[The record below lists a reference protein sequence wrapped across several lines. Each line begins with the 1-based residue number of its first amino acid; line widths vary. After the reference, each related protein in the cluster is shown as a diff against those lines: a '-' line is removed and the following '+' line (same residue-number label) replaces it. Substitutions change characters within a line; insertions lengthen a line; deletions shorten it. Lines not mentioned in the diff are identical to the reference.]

1 MKKGDFIILFILIAI
16 VFTSFFALADFKND
30 YKNLKAVIKVDGEIY
45 KEIKLT
51 DNYNNFIEINS
62 KFGYNKI
69 SIEKN
74 RVKMEDADCDDR
86 ICVKEKEISKPH
98 QALIC
103 LPNRVIVYIEGGTGL
118 HYVSY

>member
-1 MKKGDFIILFILIAI
+1 MKKGDIVVMFILIGIIAG
-16 VFTSFFALADFKND
+16 SFVWIGVYGDNTE
-30 YKNLKAVIKVDGEIY
+30 NLSAVIKIDGELY

-69 SIEKN
+69 DIQGKTVRMAE
-74 RVKMEDADCDDR
+74 ADCEDGL
-86 ICVKEKEISKPH
+86 CVKRGEISKPF
-98 QALIC
+98 QSIVC
-103 LPNRVIVYIEGGTGL
+103 LPCRLIVYIEGDTEL

>member
-1 MKKGDFIILFILIAI
+1 MKKGDFVILFILLI
-16 VFTSFFALADFKND
+16 VLFSSFYTIYASENNT
-30 YKNLKAVIKVDGEIY
+30 KNLKAVIKVDGEIY

-74 RVKMEDADCDDR
+74 RIKMVETDCEDKLC
-86 ICVKEKEISKPH
+86 KQHGEISKPL
-98 QALIC
+98 QSLIC
-103 LPNRVIVYIEGGTGL
+103 LPSRLIVYIEGSTEL

>member
-1 MKKGDFIILFILIAI
+1 MKKGDFIILFVLIFV
-16 VFTSFFALADFKND
+16 VFASFFILTYNGKDIKNV
-30 YKNLKAVIKVDGEIY
+30 KVVIKVDGEIY

-74 RVKMEDADCDDR
+74 GIKMVDANCNDKL
-86 ICVKEKEISKPH
+86 CVAHKEISKPH
-98 QALIC
+98 QSLIC
-103 LPNRVIVYIEGGTGL
+103 LPNRVIVYIEGSSEL

>member
-1 MKKGDFIILFILIAI
+1 MKKGDIVVIFILLAI
-16 VFTSFFALADFKND
+16 ITGSFVWLGAYRDNTE
-30 YKNLKAVIKVDGEIY
+30 NLRAVIKIDGELY

-69 SIEKN
+69 NIQGKT
-74 RVKMEDADCDDR
+74 VKMAEAHCEDGLC
-86 ICVKEKEISKPH
+86 ISQGEISKPF
-98 QALIC
+98 QSIVC
-103 LPNRVIVYIEGGTGL
+103 LPGRLIVYIEGDTKL